1 MRAAVYYA
9 NRDVRIEERPVPRIG
24 PGEILLRVEA
34 SGICGSDVVEWYR
47 RPKAPLVLGHE
58 VAGLVEA
65 VGAGVTGF
73 VPGQRIATT
82 HHVPC
87 DACGLCLAGRHSL
100 CDTLRRTHFDPG
112 GMAEFVRL
120 PALNVERGTFAVPD
134 GVGAVAAS
142 FVEPLACTVRAQ
154 RVAGVGPGKSV
165 AVLGSGLSGLLQV
178 QLARALGATPVVA
191 SDVHPFRRD
200 AAARLGAD
208 VVVDAREDVPAA
220 VRGVTGGRGAD
231 AVIVCTGAPAAL
243 AQGFRCAARGG
254 TVLLFALLPAGE
266 EHPVPLGD
274 LWQGGVTVTSSY
286 AGPPADMRVAL
297 DLIASGRVDVLATV
311 THRLPLE
318 QAAEGFRLTAE
329 AGASLKVIL
338 LP

>member
-1 MRAAVYYA
+1 MRAAVYYS

-34 SGICGSDVVEWYR
+34 SGICGSDVLEWYR
-47 RPKAPLVLGHE
+47 VRRAPLVLGHE
-58 VAGLVEA
+58 VAGIVEQ
-65 VGAGVTGF
+65 VGAGVTEF
-73 VPGQRIATT
+73 SPGQRIATT

-87 DACGLCLAGRHSL
+87 NACPLCLSDRHSL
-100 CDTLRRTHFDPG
+100 CETLRRTHFDPG

-120 PALNVERGTFAVPD
+120 PAENVERGTLLVPD
-134 GVGAVAAS
+134 GVDAVAAS

-154 RVAGVGPGKSV
+154 RIAGVGRGRSV
-165 AVLGSGLSGLLQV
+165 AVLGSGLSGVLQV
-178 QLARALGATPVVA
+178 QLARALGATPIIA
-191 SDVHPFRRD
+191 TDVHPFRLQ

-208 VVVDAREDVPAA
+208 VVVDAGKDVPGA
-220 VRGVTGGRGAD
+220 VRRATGEQGAD
-231 AVIVCTGAPAAL
+231 VVIVCTGAAAAV
-243 AQGFRCAARGG
+243 AQAFRCVARGG
-254 TVLLFALLPAGE
+254 TVLLFALLRPGE
-266 EHPVPLGD
+266 MHQVPLGD
-274 LWQGGVTVTSSY
+274 LWQEGVTVTSSY

-297 DLIASGRVDVLATV
+297 DLIAAGRVDVLATV

-338 LP
+338 EP

>member
-58 VAGLVEA
+58 VAGVVEA
-65 VGAGVTGF
+65 VGPGVTGF
-73 VPGQRIATT
+73 LPGQRIATT

-87 DACGLCLAGRHSL
+87 NACALCLSGRHSL

-120 PALNVERGTFAVPD
+120 PAVNVERGTFAVPD
-134 GVGAVAAS
+134 GTGAVAAS

-154 RVAGVGPGKSV
+154 RVAGVASGRSV

-178 QLARALGATPVVA
+178 QLARALGATPIVA
-191 SDVHPFRRD
+191 TDVHPFRRD

-220 VRGVTGGRGAD
+220 VRRATEGKGAD
-231 AVIVCTGAPAAL
+231 AVIVCTAAPAAL
-243 AQGFRCAARGG
+243 AQAFRCAARGG

-266 EHPVPLGD
+266 LHTVPLGD
-274 LWQGGVTVTSSY
+274 LWQEGVTVTSSY
-286 AGPPADMRVAL
+286 AGPPADMQVAL

-338 LP
+338 EP

>member
-1 MRAAVYYA
+1 MRAAVYYT

-24 PGEILLRVEA
+24 SGEILLRVEA
-34 SGICGSDVVEWYR
+34 SGICGSDVLEWYR
-47 RPKAPLVLGHE
+47 TRRAPLVLGHE
-58 VAGLVEA
+58 VAGVVEE
-65 VGAGVTGF
+65 VGTGVTAF
-73 VPGQRIATT
+73 APGQRIATT

-87 DACGLCLAGRHSL
+87 NACRLCLNGQHSL

-120 PALNVERGTFAVPD
+120 PAENVERGTFLVPE
-134 GVGAVAAS
+134 GVDAVAAS
-142 FVEPLACTVRAQ
+142 FVEPLACAVRAQ
-154 RVAGVGPGKSV
+154 RVAGVGPGRSV

-178 QLARALGATPVVA
+178 QLARALGAAPVVA
-191 SDVHPFRRD
+191 TDVHPFRRE
-200 AAARLGAD
+200 AAARVGAD
-208 VVVDAREDVPAA
+208 RVVDAREDVPAA
-220 VRGVTGGRGAD
+220 VREATGGQGAD
-231 AVIVCTGAPAAL
+231 AVLVCTGAPAAL
-243 AQGFRCAARGG
+243 AQGFRCVARGG
-254 TVLLFALLPAGE
+254 AVLLFALLPPGE
-266 EHPVPLGD
+266 VQPVPLGD
-274 LWQGGVTVTSSY
+274 LWQEGVTVTSSY

-297 DLIASGRVDVLATV
+297 DLIATGRVDVLATV